1 MNHINI
7 TNADIVKGM
16 SDELKHNFANH
27 CIVNKIEPEDVIEP
41 IKNVANAT
49 INFAIDLCNNYLET
63 PAGKEYLN
71 MRKKIENIGQKS

>member
-16 SDELKHNFANH
+16 SDELKHDFANQ
-27 CIVNKIEPEDVIEP
+27 CIANKIEPEDVIET
-41 IKNVANAT
+41 IKNIANAT
-49 INFAIDLCNNYLET
+49 INFAIDICNNYFES
-63 PAGKEYLN
+63 PSGKEYLN

>member
-7 TNADIVKGM
+7 TSADIVKGM
-16 SDELKHNFANH
+16 SDESKHNFANY
-27 CIVNKIEPEDVIEP
+27 CIANKIEPEDGIKL

-49 INFAIDLCNNYLET
+49 INFAIGICNNYFES

-71 MRKKIENIGQKS
+71 MRRKIENIGQKY